1 MARCH
6 GTTKPPPPHA
16 HLHREYND
24 AATHETRKN
33 VGEVSMLHPRKDHNG
48 EKTGITRKDK
58 EGKEGATQVC
68 YHVVPRRAH
77 ERSNESP
84 AHATN
89 RDQQR
94 CGTNPG
100 AGRGIGK
107 RAPTHAR
114 LFLHREYNGTTTN
127 NTRKGV
133 GTGRET

>member
-24 AATHETRKN
+24 VETHETRKD
-33 VGEVSMLHPRKDHNG
+33 VCDISMLHTRKEHNG
-48 EKTGITRKDK
+48 HKTHIRRKDK

-77 ERSNESP
+77 ERSNERP
-84 AHATN
+84 ARATD
-89 RDQQR
+89 RDQRR
-94 CGTNPG
+94 CGTNQG
-100 AGRGIGK
+100 AERGIGK
-107 RAPTHAR
+107 RAPTNTR
-114 LFLHREYNGTTTN
+114 LCLHREYNGTMTN